1 MNTFQLLRIIVM
13 VACIFV
19 AGIATGR
26 YTSPPAPTPVAAQF
40 SGTEG
45 RTITPQMLVG
55 FLDQR
60 LKLAPRQKQLVLA
73 EAKSFVNEIAKTEP
87 ATKERF
93 DVFHR
98 TYPRLRT
105 VLRPDQYAAF
115 DAMVKMHEE
124 KMADILKRSS
134 P

>member
-13 VACIFV
+13 VACIFA
-19 AGIATGR
+19 AGVATGR
-26 YTSPPAPTPVAAQF
+26 YTTPAPATPAAQF

-45 RTITPQMLVG
+45 RTITPRVLVG
-55 FLDQR
+55 YLDQR
-60 LKLAPRQKQLVLA
+60 VKLSPQQKPLVFR
-73 EAKSFVNEIAKTEP
+73 EAQTLVNDFARTEP

-105 VLRPDQYAAF
+105 LLRPDQYAAF
-115 DAMVKMHEE
+115 DAMVKTHEA
-124 KMADILKRSS
+124 KMAEILKAN

>member
-13 VACIFV
+13 VGCIFA

-26 YTSPPAPTPVAAQF
+26 FTTPAPAPAAAQF

-45 RTITPQMLVG
+45 RTITPRVLVG
-55 FLDQR
+55 YLDQR
-60 LKLAPRQKQLVLA
+60 VKLSPQQKPLVFR
-73 EAKSFVNEIAKTEP
+73 EAQTLVNDIARTEP

-93 DVFHR
+93 DLFHR
-98 TYPRLRT
+98 CYPRLRS

-115 DAMVKMHEE
+115 DAMVKTHEA
-124 KMADILKRSS
+124 KMAEILEASS
-134 P
+134 R

>member
-13 VACIFV
+13 VACIFA

-26 YTSPPAPTPVAAQF
+26 YTSPAPTPVAAQF

-45 RTITPQMLVG
+45 RTITPQMLVS

-60 LKLAPRQKQLVLA
+60 LKLAPRQKQIVLG
-73 EAKSFVNEIAKTEP
+73 EAQSFVNEIAKTAP

-98 TYPRLRT
+98 TYPRLRAM
-105 VLRPDQYAAF
+105 LRPDQYAAF
-115 DAMVKMHEE
+115 DAMVKTHEE
-124 KMADILKRSS
+124 KMAEILKGKQ
-134 P
+134 

>member
-26 YTSPPAPTPVAAQF
+26 YTSPAPTPVAAQF

-60 LKLAPRQKQLVLA
+60 LKLAPRQKQFVLA
-73 EAKSFVNEIAKTEP
+73 EAKSFVNQIAKTEP

-93 DVFHR
+93 DVFRR

-115 DAMVKMHEE
+115 DAMVKTHEE
-124 KMADILKRSS
+124 KMAEILKRSS

>member
-13 VACIFV
+13 VACIFA

-26 YTSPPAPTPVAAQF
+26 YTTPTPPPVAAQF

-60 LKLAPRQKQLVLA
+60 LKLAPRQKQIVLA
-73 EAKSFVNEIAKTEP
+73 EAKSFVNEIAKTAP

-124 KMADILKRSS
+124 KMAEILKGKQ
-134 P
+134 